1 MKVRQLFFDL
11 DRTLWD
17 FETNSRF
24 ALQYLYDDLKL
35 GDTIDHFMHFH
46 HTYIR
51 INADLWNQYGNGK
64 LTKEELRDNRFKKAL
79 EHHGIHD
86 DDLAKKMS
94 EGYIELS
101 PQQTAL
107 FPGAV
112 EMLDELRAEDYRLHI
127 ITNGF
132 KEVQHIKLAKSGISE
147 YFDMVLC
154 SEEIGVTKP
163 HREIFQE
170 AQRITECN
178 TEHAIM
184 IGDDFKADIIGALNA
199 GWTAIHF
206 DPEVKFKKERNV
218 PRIRELSEIP
228 AVINLLPIVGN

>member
-64 LTKEELRDNRFKKAL
+64 LTKEELRDNRFKKTL
-79 EHHGIHD
+79 EYHGIHD

-132 KEVQHIKLAKSGISE
+132 REVQHIKLAKSGISE

-218 PRIRELSEIP
+218 PRIRELAEIP
-228 AVINLLPIVGN
+228 SVINLLPIVGN

>member
-64 LTKEELRDNRFKKAL
+64 LTKEELRDNRFKKTL

-86 DDLAKKMS
+86 NDLAKKMS
-94 EGYIELS
+94 DGYIELS

-107 FPGAV
+107 FPGAI
-112 EMLDELRAEDYRLHI
+112 EMLDELKAEDYRLHI

-132 KEVQHIKLAKSGISE
+132 KEVQHIKLSKSGISD

-218 PRIRELSEIP
+218 PRIRELAEIP
-228 AVINLLPIVGN
+228 SVINLLPIVGN

>member
-24 ALQYLYDDLKL
+24 ALQHLYDDLKL
-35 GDTIDHFMHFH
+35 GDTIEHFLHFH

-51 INADLWNQYGNGK
+51 INADLWNLYGSGK
-64 LTKEELRDNRFKKAL
+64 VSKEELRDSRFKKAL
-79 EHHGIHD
+79 AHHGIHD
-86 DDLAKKMS
+86 EELVKKMS
-94 EGYIELS
+94 DGYIDLS

-112 EMLDELRAEDYRLHI
+112 DMLNELKAENYRLHI

-132 KEVQHIKLAKSGISE
+132 KEVQHIKLKNSGISE
-147 YFDMVLC
+147 YFELVLC

-170 AQRITECN
+170 AQRITTCK
-178 TEHAIM
+178 TEHAVM
-184 IGDDFKADIIGALNA
+184 VGDDFKADIIGALNA

-206 DPEVKFKKERNV
+206 DPEHKYKKERNV
-218 PRIRELSEIP
+218 PRIRTLSEIP
-228 AVINLLPIVGN
+228 SLVNLLPIVAN

>member
-51 INADLWNQYGNGK
+51 VNADLWNQYGNGK
-64 LTKEELRDNRFKKAL
+64 VTKEELRDNRFKKAL

-86 DDLAKKMS
+86 ADLAKKMS
-94 EGYIELS
+94 DGYIELS

-112 EMLDELRAEDYRLHI
+112 QMLDELKAEDYRLHI

-132 KEVQHIKLAKSGISE
+132 KEVQHIKLSKSGINE

-218 PRIRELSEIP
+218 PRIRELAEVPS
-228 AVINLLPIVGN
+228 VVNLLPIVGN

>member
-24 ALQYLYDDLKL
+24 ALQHLYDDLKL
-35 GDTIDHFMHFH
+35 GDTIEHFLHFH

-51 INADLWNQYGNGK
+51 INADLWNQYGSGK
-64 LTKEELRDNRFKKAL
+64 LSKEELRDNRFKKAL
-79 EHHGIHD
+79 AHHGIHD
-86 DDLAKKMS
+86 EELARKMS
-94 EGYIELS
+94 DGYIDLS

-107 FPGAV
+107 FPGAI
-112 EMLDELRAEDYRLHI
+112 EMLDELKGEDYRLHI

-132 KEVQHIKLAKSGISE
+132 KEVQHIKLKNSGISD
-147 YFDMVLC
+147 YFDLVLC

-170 AQRITECN
+170 AQRITACK
-178 TEHAIM
+178 TEHAVM
-184 IGDDFKADIIGALNA
+184 VGDDFKADIIGALNA

-206 DPEVKFKKERNV
+206 DPEVKYKKERNV
-218 PRIRELSEIP
+218 PRIRKLSEIP
-228 AVINLLPIVGN
+228 ELINLLPIVGN

>member
-1 MKVRQLFFDL
+1 MKIRQIFFDL

-35 GDTIDHFMHFH
+35 GETIDHFMHFH

-79 EHHGIHD
+79 AYHGIN
-86 DDLAKKMS
+86 DDLLAKQMS
-94 EGYIELS
+94 DGYIALS
-101 PQQTAL
+101 PHQTAL

-112 EMLDELRAEDYRLHI
+112 EMLETLKEQDYALHI

-132 KEVQHIKLAKSGISE
+132 KEVQHIKLEKSGISHF
-147 YFDMVLC
+147 FDTVLC

-163 HREIFQE
+163 HREIFTE
-170 AQRITECN
+170 ALRLTNCK

-206 DPEVKFKKERNV
+206 DPEHKYKKERNV
-218 PRIRELSEIP
+218 PRIRELAEIP
-228 AVINLLPIVGN
+228 ELVNLLPIVAN